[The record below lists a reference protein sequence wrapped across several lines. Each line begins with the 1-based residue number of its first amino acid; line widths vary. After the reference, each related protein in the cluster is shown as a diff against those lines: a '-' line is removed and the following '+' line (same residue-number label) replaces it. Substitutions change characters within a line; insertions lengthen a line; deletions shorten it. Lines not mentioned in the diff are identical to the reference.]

1 MNCRHSLVEERDTTL
16 PLSSTSVKS
25 QLPLRVSEWEGAQ
38 YVKPV
43 STEGQYTVILC
54 LYIRYFINLLYVG
67 NISFFVEF
75 LSLNTLTLGKNS

>member
-1 MNCRHSLVEERDTTL
+1 MNCRHSLVEERETTL

-43 STEGQYTVILC
+43 STEGQYTDFVLVYLLIHKPA
-54 LYIRYFINLLYVG
+54 IRR
-67 NISFFVEF
+67 
-75 LSLNTLTLGKNS
+75 